1 MGPKDV
7 DMSVGELDEA
17 SRQKAELRF
26 FNYYQLYIE
35 PDPNAQGP
43 ASFH

>member
-1 MGPKDV
+1 
-7 DMSVGELDEA
+7 MSVGELDEA